1 MVLSITPLYSVV
13 ELLCPYAY
21 GADILSNGIPSLQ
34 QFVIIH
40 SFAIET
46 PQLQKVY
53 LLGFTDTVNFGSSLP
68 LQKATNTH
76 FSNLN
81 LSFLEKICHI
91 EALNDCILLI
101 VSSLLSGLIANA

>member
-13 ELLCPYAY
+13 ELLCSYAY

-46 PQLQKVY
+46 PQLQKVH

-68 LQKATNTH
+68 LQKESDKYT
-76 FSNLN
+76 FFESEFKFLRKD
-81 LSFLEKICHI
+81 LSYR
-91 EALNDCILLI
+91 
-101 VSSLLSGLIANA
+101 SP